1 MNGSVDINENAKNL
15 IFSKSYSDILINVPD
30 DALILEIGQ
39 SDVAEKQT
47 KESERTFIKLTG
59 SADDSNVYSVLS
71 LLGR

>member
-15 IFSKSYSDILINVPD
+15 IFSKSYSDILNNVPD